1 MARPN
6 SILSCYTY
14 GYLAISQCCRLT
26 VPPMQPFG
34 SLPREHRASPDKRG
48 CLTAQRAFVISQR
61 VNYFG
66 PERPGALGRAQT
78 GIAGARRGMKKP
90 KTKKVRPS
98 PKGPR
103 SGKRKTSAKPA
114 AASRARPAQAKLSSS
129 ARARKVLPQKPARD
143 RSSPPAKRKPTAEE
157 IAHQHAMERFENA
170 LQLFNQHQ
178 LARARGMFER
188 LTEIPS
194 RDLAERARVYV
205 RICDQR
211 LARTTL
217 QLKTTEDYYNYA
229 VGLANEGNAE
239 EP

>member
-78 GIAGARRGMKKP
+78 GIAGAHRGMKKP

-114 AASRARPAQAKLSSS
+114 AASRARPAKATLSSS
-129 ARARKVLPQKPARD
+129 QEKADGGRNRPSARHGAVR
-143 RSSPPAKRKPTAEE
+143 
-157 IAHQHAMERFENA
+157 
-170 LQLFNQHQ
+170 
-178 LARARGMFER
+178 
-188 LTEIPS
+188 
-194 RDLAERARVYV
+194 ERAAIVQSASTGSGAGDV
-205 RICDQR
+205 
-211 LARTTL
+211 
-217 QLKTTEDYYNYA
+217 
-229 VGLANEGNAE
+229 
-239 EP
+239 